1 MKRIKEKKEEK
12 ILIVK
17 GEKSGKNNSK
27 KTVSCNS
34 YEWIKKDLGTVDSE
48 GYTLRSIEMSGE
60 RGIIIEHWEL

>member
-12 ILIVK
+12 IVVK

-27 KTVSCNS
+27 KTVSCSS
-34 YEWIKKDLGTVDSE
+34 YEWIKKNLGTVDSE
-48 GYTLRSIEMSGE
+48 GYTLKSIEMSGE